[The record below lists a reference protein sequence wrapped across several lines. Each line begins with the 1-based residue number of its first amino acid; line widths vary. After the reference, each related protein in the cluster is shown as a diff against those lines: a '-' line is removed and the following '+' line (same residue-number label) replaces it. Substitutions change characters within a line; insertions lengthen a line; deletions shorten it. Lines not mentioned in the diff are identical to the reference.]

1 LQGFGYTFHSVRAM
15 EELLE
20 LKEFLVG
27 GNIHEALLL
36 VDEMTEMSKDDKLNK
51 IFSFGIILLL
61 HLIKQ
66 SAEKRSTR
74 SWEISIFNAVKQIK
88 RSNKRRKASENYLT
102 QAELQETL
110 EDAYQSALRQASLE
124 AFEGRYE
131 AEAIATMIDRNAII
145 DQAIAL
151 ILADDV

>member
-1 LQGFGYTFHSVRAM
+1 M

-20 LKEFLVG
+20 LKELLIG
-27 GNIHEALLL
+27 GNIADALLL
-36 VDEMTEMSKDDKLNK
+36 VEEMTEMSKDDKLNK
-51 IFSFGIILLL
+51 IFSFSIIVLL

-74 SWEISIFNAVKQIK
+74 SWEMSIANSVKQIQ
-88 RSNKRRKASENYLT
+88 RSNKRRKSGGNYLT
-102 QAELQETL
+102 QSEIRETL
-110 EDAYQSALRQASLE
+110 EDAYETALNQASLE

-131 AEAIATMIDRNAII
+131 ASAIASMVDRHAII

-151 ILADDV
+151 ILDSDRGGDKR